1 MVFARRIIA
10 VALFAGVAF
19 PALAQNVYVSR
30 LYEQVLENIEY
41 AESGYALDT
50 FGVVRINS
58 GETATI
64 ELDVPAKTAV
74 QIMGDCD
81 DDCYDLD
88 LLVRNASGKLLA
100 EDRLDDYYPI
110 LSFVSDASGR
120 IALEFDLA
128 DCAASYCY
136 AAYSVF
142 IDQVD

>member
-10 VALFAGVAF
+10 VVLFAGMAF
-19 PALAQNVYVSR
+19 PTLAQNVYVSR
-30 LYEQVLENIEY
+30 LYEQVLENVEY
-41 AESGYALDT
+41 AEPGYALDT
-50 FGVVRINS
+50 FGIVRINS

-110 LSFVSDASGR
+110 VSFVSDASGR

-142 IDQVD
+142 IDQMD